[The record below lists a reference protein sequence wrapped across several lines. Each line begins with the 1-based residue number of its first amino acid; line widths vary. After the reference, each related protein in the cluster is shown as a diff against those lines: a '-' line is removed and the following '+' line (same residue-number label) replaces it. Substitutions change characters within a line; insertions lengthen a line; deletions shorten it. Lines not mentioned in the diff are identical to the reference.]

1 MSDNLGNSRQAKMKI
16 FEEIGKFLT
25 NLNKEMDNFIKT
37 SKIQDTTIL
46 NNLNS
51 LKSQIN
57 SDIEDNEIRIML
69 NIDESDIIDDELRSL
84 IDAENKTL

>member
-37 SKIQDTTIL
+37 SKIQDNAIL

-51 LKSQIN
+51 LKSKIN